1 MWLLILAIVILFIS
15 ALQSAYYVECLTKE
29 RYERPLVFLRHEGFL
44 ICSNI
49 VFFLAGITMLF
60 IATDWRWGLGGLAIY
75 WLLVVFVLMPIGMQ
89 RLLLLVFGKRG

>member
-15 ALQSAYYVECLTKE
+15 AFQSAYYVEALTKE
-29 RYERPLVFLRHEGFL
+29 RSERPPIFWRHELFI

-49 VFFLAGITMLF
+49 VFFIAGFTMLF
-60 IATDWRWGLGGLAIY
+60 MTVDWWWGLGGLVIY

-89 RLLLLVFGKRG
+89 RLLLLIFRLR

>member
-1 MWLLILAIVILFIS
+1 MWLLILAIVILVIS
-15 ALQSAYYVECLTKE
+15 AFQSAYYAECLTKKG
-29 RYERPLVFLRHEGFL
+29 YERPPVFLKHEGFL
-44 ICSNI
+44 IYGNI

-89 RLLLLVFGKRG
+89 RLLLRLFGERG